1 MRSYLINGGVS
12 LKGSVQVN
20 GAKNSALGI
29 IAASIMSNKKSVI
42 RNLPNVT
49 DIKNLLD
56 IIEII
61 GGEVQR
67 IDKHT
72 VSISGNKINPEL
84 AINYECVKKMRA
96 SYYLLG
102 ALLGK
107 YKVAKVA
114 LPGGCEIGSRPLDQH
129 MKGFKALGATI
140 TLENGTIIAEAKEL
154 KGANIYLDMPSVGA
168 TVNIMLAATF
178 AKGKT
183 YIINV
188 AKEPHVVDIAN
199 FLNSMGAKIKGIG
212 SDILEIEGVSELHQ
226 TDYTVI
232 PDQIEAGTFM
242 LASVITNGDITLT
255 NVIPK
260 HLGIVLYKL
269 KELGSVI
276 EVTENTI
283 RVIGERKQSI
293 SVTTAPYPGFPT
305 DLQPQI
311 AITCGVTSK
320 NSFIKETIF
329 EKRYCY
335 VDEVSRMG
343 AKMKVSSDSLLIEG
357 IPEYQNAIVEAPDLR
372 AGAALVLA
380 ALNAKGTSVVEQIS
394 YIERGYE
401 DFHLKLNSLG
411 ADIKIIEQNGIEDIK
426 KLIKKGETL

>member
-1 MRSYLINGGVS
+1 MKSYLINGGVP
-12 LKGSVQVN
+12 LKGSIQVN

-29 IAASIMSNKKSVI
+29 IAASIISNETSVI
-42 RNLPNVT
+42 KNIPNVT

-61 GGEVQR
+61 GGQVER
-67 IDKHT
+67 IDNHT
-72 VSISGNKINPEL
+72 ISINGNNINPNL
-84 AINYECVKKMRA
+84 SINYDCVKKMRA

-129 MKGFKALGATI
+129 FKGFKALGATI
-140 TLENGTIIAEAKEL
+140 KLENGTVIAEAEEL
-154 KGANIYLDMPSVGA
+154 KGNNIYLDIPSVGA

-183 YIINV
+183 QIINV

-199 FLNSMGAKIKGIG
+199 FLNSMGAKIKGAG
-212 SDILEIEGVSELHQ
+212 TDILEIEGVNYLHK
-226 TDYTVI
+226 TTYTVI
-232 PDQIEAGTFM
+232 PDQIEVGTFM
-242 LASVITNGDITLT
+242 LASVITNGDIIIT

-260 HLGIVLYKL
+260 HLGILIYKL
-269 KELGSVI
+269 EQLGSTI
-276 EVTENTI
+276 ELTDNTI
-283 RVIGERKQSI
+283 RVIGERKNGINVITS
-293 SVTTAPYPGFPT
+293 PYPGFPT
-305 DLQPQI
+305 DLQPQM
-311 AITCGVTSK
+311 AITCGVTNK

-343 AKMKVSSDSLLIEG
+343 ARMKVSSDSLIIEG

-380 ALNAKGTSVVEQIS
+380 ALNAKGTSVVENIS

-401 DFHLKLNSLG
+401 DFHIKLNSLG
-411 ADIKIIEQNGIEDIK
+411 AEIKIIEENGIKDIK
-426 KLIKKGETL
+426 RLIKKGELL